1 MTDGLIP
8 IKAVEKRLGVAR
20 KTVLLLV
27 TRAKLKGLKVGRQ
40 WRFDPRD
47 IDAYIEQQKAAVVPR
62 ESAPRITVRTKQ
74 RPRGDSSASSWKG
87 AGRYYQ

>member
-1 MTDGLIP
+1 MNDQLIP

-27 TRAKLKGLKVGRQ
+27 TRARLKGLKVGRQ
-40 WRFDPRD
+40 WRFDPKD

-62 ESAPRITVRTKQ
+62 EAAPRITVRSRP
-74 RPRGDSSASSWKG
+74 RPRGPAHSSWKG
-87 AGRYYQ
+87 ADRYYQ